1 MIVRKTLL
9 VASAVALMSTPAWAL
24 PSQTPSNQGTKHA
37 PSTTPVGPP
46 STTPNNTE
54 NPGSANR
61 SSHIGQGDKGSKGSN
76 GNQGTHGSNPGDKGK
91 GKPSNP
97 GKSHKCT
104 QHKVGY
110 VVSGTLESWT
120 LTKNADGTYSGTVT
134 VKVTHTNHHAAGDNN
149 TTKPYTVANVHVT
162 FGLVDTNADGSVGLD
177 DLKAGDRVKLIG
189 KITAL
194 AKKCDQSKFTAET
207 TIRKIVFHAPAK

>member
-1 MIVRKTLL
+1 MILRKTLL

-24 PSQTPSNQGTKHA
+24 PSQTPSNRGTKHA

-46 STTPNNTE
+46 DTTPNNTE

-61 SSHIGQGDKGSKGSN
+61 SSHSGQGDKGSKDTN
-76 GNQGTHGSNPGDKGK
+76 GSNPGDK

-104 QHKVGY
+104 QHKVAY
-110 VVSGTLESWT
+110 VASGTLESWT
-120 LTKNADGTYSGTVT
+120 LTKNADGTYSGEV
-134 VKVTHTNHHAAGDNN
+134 VVAVTHTNHNAKGDNAK
-149 TTKPYTVANVHVT
+149 TTKYPVAKVHVT
-162 FGLVDTNADGSVGLD
+162 FGGISPEALA
-177 DLKAGDRVKLIG
+177 KGDRVKLIG

-194 AKKCDQSKFTAET
+194 AKKCDQSKFTPET
-207 TIRKIVFHAPAK
+207 TIRKIVFHAPSK